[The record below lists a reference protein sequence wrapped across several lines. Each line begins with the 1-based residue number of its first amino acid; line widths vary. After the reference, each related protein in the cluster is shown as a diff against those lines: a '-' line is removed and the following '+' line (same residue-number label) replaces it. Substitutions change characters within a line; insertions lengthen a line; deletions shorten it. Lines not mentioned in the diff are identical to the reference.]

1 MEDEEE
7 AEHDRARAGR
17 EGVWH
22 HMSSNASPTPPPP
35 YILAID
41 VGTSSTRALL
51 FDAQGHPVPELLAHY
66 PYQITMTSAGE
77 ASVDPEML
85 AALVERTISE
95 VLALAGPLAHHI
107 GAVALD
113 TFWHGL
119 MGVDASN
126 RPLTTLILWEDTR
139 PHAAALELR
148 NQLDEAAV
156 HARTGARFHASY
168 WPAKLRWLATHS
180 PATFSQVAQ
189 WLSFGE
195 YLHRRWLGRSVCSL
209 SMASGTGMLNLRA
222 RAWDA
227 ELLRVLDVRPE
238 QLPPLG
244 DLREAVQGLT
254 ASYAGA
260 WPTLHNVPWFPALG
274 DGATACI
281 GSGAASTEYWSVT
294 IGTSSAMRVVVSP
307 EHVSPPL
314 GLWLYLIDGNRAV
327 LGGALSEGGN
337 LLNWMEQIL
346 KIPPLAEVE
355 PQVAALPPDGH
366 GLTIL
371 PFIAGERSLGWH
383 ANAPLTISGM
393 RAQTSSVELLRA
405 GMESLAYQ
413 LAAVYRA
420 LCQTLRVAEH
430 AQQVIASGGALL
442 GSPTLAQIVADTLGA
457 TLFPSL
463 NHEASAR
470 GAALLALET
479 LGLLPD
485 ATLVPPQVRPPVLPD
500 MERHAIYQRGGER
513 QQALYRR
520 LLEEKAEPGDEPGS
534 I

>member
-1 MEDEEE
+1 
-7 AEHDRARAGR
+7 
-17 EGVWH
+17 
-22 HMSSNASPTPPPP
+22 MSSNAHPTPPPP

-41 VGTSSTRALL
+41 FGTSSTRALL
-51 FDAQGHPVPELLAHY
+51 FDAEGHPVPQMLAQYAY
-66 PYQITMTSAGE
+66 PLTLTSAGE
-77 ASVDPEML
+77 VSVDPQML
-85 AALVERTISE
+85 ASLVERTISD

-107 GAVALD
+107 RAVALD

-119 MGVDASN
+119 LGVDASN
-126 RPLTTLILWEDTR
+126 HPLTPLILWEDTR

-148 NQLDEAAV
+148 SQLDEAAV

-168 WPAKLRWLATHS
+168 WPAKLRWLATHH
-180 PATFSQVAQ
+180 PAIFSQAHQ

-209 SMASGTGMLNLRA
+209 SMASGTGLLNLRT

-244 DLREAVQGLT
+244 DLREPVQGLL
-254 ASYAGA
+254 ASSATA
-260 WPTLHNVPWFPALG
+260 WPALHHVPWFPALG
-274 DGATACI
+274 DGAAACI
-281 GSGAASTEYWSVT
+281 GSGAASTASWSVT
-294 IGTSSAMRVVVSP
+294 MGTSSAMRVVVSP
-307 EHVSPPL
+307 EHLTPPL
-314 GLWLYLIDGNRAV
+314 GLWLYLLDSNRAV

-337 LLNWMEQIL
+337 LLTWLERTLQL
-346 KIPPLAEVE
+346 PSLAEVE
-355 PQVAALPPDGH
+355 SQVAALPPDGH

-383 ANAPLTISGM
+383 AHARLTLSGL
-393 RAQTSSVELLRA
+393 RAQTSPVELLRA

-413 LAAVYRA
+413 LAAIYRA
-420 LCQTLRVAEH
+420 LCQTFRVEPPP
-430 AQQVIASGGALL
+430 QKLIASGGALL
-442 GSPTLAQIVADTLGA
+442 GSPTLAQMVADTLGVP
-457 TLFPSL
+457 LFPSL

-485 ATLVPPQVRPPVLPD
+485 ATLVPPQLHPPLLPD
-500 MERHAIYQRGGER
+500 MDRHALYQQGAAR
-513 QQALYRR
+513 QQKLYHL
-520 LLEEKAEPGDEPGS
+520 LLETGS
-534 I
+534 